1 MMNYRKHHKWFG
13 IVLCLFLLMFAISG
27 IVLNHR
33 HMYGKVNV
41 SRSFLPD
48 SYHFRNWNNG
58 LLRGTLRIGKDSVL
72 IYGAGGAFLTDN
84 EAKTFMDFNHGLPI
98 AADSRALRNVVQTES
113 GKMFAVGQFDSY
125 MLRVGRWERLPIGTG
140 TAKHNDIRFSD
151 ITTKGDSVIVVG
163 RDMLY
168 VGIPPYASFK
178 PIELQTPT
186 DYDAHVSLFRTVW
199 LMHNG
204 QLLGILGRVAL
215 DVIGVIFIFLCLS
228 GIAIWL
234 LPKAMKR
241 NACRVIKPLFKQS
254 FKWHERLGR
263 KTFLIL
269 LFVTITG
276 FALRPPLLIALAK
289 IHTPRIPFTT
299 LDTDNPW
306 QDKLRA
312 LRWDNEKHDF
322 LLSTSDGFYS
332 MKSLSD
338 TPHKESSAPPVS
350 VMGINVF
357 QKHSATGE
365 WIVGSFSGIYS
376 WDRNDNRTIDYITGE
391 ACKEQSAIPF
401 GKTAVSSFTQDL
413 GSDIVCTYDKGTE
426 LIDQPSWMEPLPMS
440 LWQLALEIHTGRIYT
455 VLGTGS
461 LFYIF
466 IVGIVTLWVLW
477 SGWEIR
483 KKKKKRKI

>member
-1 MMNYRKHHKWFG
+1 MNYRKHHKWFG
-13 IVLCLFLLMFAISG
+13 IVFCFFLLMFAISG

-33 HMYGKVNV
+33 HMYGRINV
-41 SRSFLPD
+41 SRSVLPI

-58 LLRGTLRIGKDSVL
+58 LLRGTLHVGKDSVL

-84 EAKTFMDFNHGLPI
+84 EAKTFWDFNQGMPI
-98 AADSRALRNVVQTES
+98 AADSRALRNVVQTER
-113 GKMFAVGQFDSY
+113 GNLFAVGQFDSY
-125 MLRVGRWERLPIGTG
+125 MLSAGRWERLPIGTG
-140 TAKHNDIRFSD
+140 TAKYNDVRFSD

-168 VGIPPYASFK
+168 VGTPPYTSFE
-178 PIELQTPT
+178 PLELTAPT
-186 DYDAHVSLFRTVW
+186 NYDARVSLFRSVW
-199 LMHNG
+199 LMHSG
-204 QLLGILGRVAL
+204 QILGIPGRVML
-215 DVIGVIFIFLCLS
+215 DLIGVLFIFLCLS

-241 NACRVIKPLFKQS
+241 NVCSGIKPIFKHS

-263 KTFLIL
+263 KSFIIL

-276 FALRPPLLIALAK
+276 FALRPPLLVALAK
-289 IHTPRIPFTT
+289 IHTPPIPFTT

-365 WIVGSFSGIYS
+365 WLVGSFSGIYS
-376 WDRNDNRTIDYITGE
+376 WDRNDNRTIDYITCE
-391 ACKEQSAIPF
+391 ACKEPSAIPF
-401 GKTAVSSFTQDL
+401 GKTAVSGFTQDFD
-413 GSDIVCTYDKGTE
+413 SDIVCTYDKGSE
-426 LIDQPSWMEPLPMS
+426 SIAQPSWMELLPMS
-440 LWQLALEIHTGRIYT
+440 LWQLALEVHTGRIYT
-455 VLGTGS
+455 VLGKEI

-466 IVGIVTLWVLW
+466 IAGIVTLWVLW
-477 SGWEIR
+477 SGWKIR
-483 KKKKKRKI
+483 KKRTK

>member
-13 IVLCLFLLMFAISG
+13 IVFCFFMLMFAISG

-33 HMYGKVNV
+33 HMYGRINV
-41 SRSFLPD
+41 SRSVLPVN
-48 SYHFRNWNNG
+48 YHFRNWNNG

-84 EAKTFMDFNHGLPI
+84 EAKTFMDFNQGMPI

-113 GKMFAVGQFDSY
+113 GNLFAVAQFDSY
-125 MLRVGRWERLPIGTG
+125 MLRAGRWERLPIGTG

-163 RDMLY
+163 RGMLY

-199 LMHNG
+199 LMHSG
-204 QLLGILGRVAL
+204 QILGVPGKAML
-215 DVIGVIFIFLCLS
+215 DIIGVIFIFLCLS

-241 NACRVIKPLFKQS
+241 NVCRGIKPLFMQS

-276 FALRPPLLIALAK
+276 FALRPPLLVALAK
-289 IHTPRIPFTT
+289 IHTPPIPFTT

-306 QDKLRA
+306 HDKLRA
-312 LRWDNEKHDF
+312 LRWDDEKQDW
-322 LLSTSDGFYS
+322 LLSTADGFYS
-332 MKSLSD
+332 MKSFSD
-338 TPHKESSAPPVS
+338 TPVRDTSAPPVS
-350 VMGINVF
+350 VMGINVL
-357 QKHSATGE
+357 QKHSTTGE
-365 WIVGSFSGIYS
+365 WLVGSFSGIYT
-376 WDRNDNRTIDYITGE
+376 WNRNDSRVKDYITGE
-391 ACKEQSAIPF
+391 ACVGQSSVPF
-401 GKTAVSSFTQDL
+401 GKTAVSGFTR
-413 GSDIVCTYDKGTE
+413 DIGCDVVCTYDKGTE

-466 IVGIVTLWVLW
+466 IAGIVTLWVLW

-483 KKKKKRKI
+483 KRKQ

>member
-33 HMYGKVNV
+33 HMYGRINV
-41 SRSFLPD
+41 SRSVLPVN
-48 SYHFRNWNNG
+48 YHFRNWNNG

-84 EAKTFMDFNHGLPI
+84 EAKTFEDFNQGMPI
-98 AADSRALRNVVQTES
+98 TADSRALRNVVQTER
-113 GKMFAVGQFDSY
+113 GNLFAVAQFDSY
-125 MLRVGRWERLPIGTG
+125 ILRDGRWERLPIGKG
-140 TAKHNDIRFSD
+140 TAKYNDLRFSD
-151 ITTKGDSVIVVG
+151 IITKGDSVIVVG
-163 RDMLY
+163 RDRLY
-168 VGIPPYASFK
+168 LGLPPYTSFK
-178 PIELQTPT
+178 PLEIKTPT
-186 DYDAHVSLFRTVW
+186 DYDAWVSLFRTVW
-199 LMHNG
+199 LMHSG
-204 QLLGILGRVAL
+204 QILGVPGKAIL

-241 NACRVIKPLFKQS
+241 NVCRCIKPLFKLS
-254 FKWHERLGR
+254 FRWHEMLGR

-289 IHTPRIPFTT
+289 IHTPPIPFTT
-299 LDTDNPW
+299 LGTDNPW

-312 LRWDNEKHDF
+312 LRWDDDKQDW

-332 MKSLSD
+332 MKSFSD
-338 TPHKESSAPPVS
+338 TPVRDTSAPPAS
-350 VMGINVF
+350 VMGINVLL
-357 QKHSATGE
+357 KHSTTGE

-376 WDRNDNRTIDYITGE
+376 WNRNDSRVKDYITGE
-391 ACKEQSAIPF
+391 ACIEQSAIPF
-401 GKTAVSSFTQDL
+401 GKTAVSGFTQDL
-413 GSDIVCTYDKGTE
+413 GGDIVCTYDKGTE

-466 IVGIVTLWVLW
+466 IAGIVTLWVLW

-483 KKKKKRKI
+483 KR